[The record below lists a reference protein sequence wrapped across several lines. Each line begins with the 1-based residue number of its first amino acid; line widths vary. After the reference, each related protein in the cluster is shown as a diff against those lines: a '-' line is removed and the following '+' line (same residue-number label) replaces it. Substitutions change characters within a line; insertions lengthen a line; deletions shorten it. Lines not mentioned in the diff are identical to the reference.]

1 MIVDF
6 HLHSNCSDGLL
17 SPEELVKESLKNNCS
32 IIALTDHDI
41 VNDYSYMEENYNL
54 PIISGIEFN
63 TSINKLHLLG
73 YGIKKIDE
81 LNKKL
86 YDLRKYNENVCI
98 EVILKLQAAG
108 YDISVEKVIDFL
120 KNSNLEYKILDKR
133 KLVKYLIYKGYV
145 NNTHAAYQN
154 LIGQQQRFYVPN
166 KKMSPEEAINCII
179 ECGGVAVLAHPNTIN
194 LDAADLEKEIKLLKD
209 NGLTGVEVFNGK
221 AKLNYGLILDLAN
234 KYDLIQTFGSDF
246 HNPEIDKIG
255 IFIENDEQV
264 EKFCQ
269 KIKKKIK

>member
-234 KYDLIQTFGSDF
+234 KYDLIETFGSDF

>member
-166 KKMSPEEAINCII
+166 KKMSQEEAINCII

>member
-255 IFIENDEQV
+255 IFIENGEQV

>member
-17 SPEELVKESLKNNCS
+17 LPEELVKESLKNNCS

-264 EKFCQ
+264 EKLCQ

>member
-221 AKLNYGLILDLAN
+221 AKLNYGLNLDLAN

>member
-246 HNPEIDKIG
+246 HNLEIDKIG

>member
-32 IIALTDHDI
+32 IIALTDHD
-41 VNDYSYMEENYNL
+41 
-54 PIISGIEFN
+54 IEFN

>member
-246 HNPEIDKIG
+246 HNPGIDKIG

>member
-41 VNDYSYMEENYNL
+41 VNDYSYMEKNYNL

>member
-41 VNDYSYMEENYNL
+41 VNDYSYMEKNYNL

-221 AKLNYGLILDLAN
+221 AKLNYELILDLAN

>member
-166 KKMSPEEAINCII
+166 KKMLPEEAINCII

>member
-17 SPEELVKESLKNNCS
+17 LPEELVKESLKNNCS

>member
-264 EKFCQ
+264 EKLCQ

>member
-194 LDAADLEKEIKLLKD
+194 LDAADLEKEIKLLKG

>member
-54 PIISGIEFN
+54 SIISGIEFN